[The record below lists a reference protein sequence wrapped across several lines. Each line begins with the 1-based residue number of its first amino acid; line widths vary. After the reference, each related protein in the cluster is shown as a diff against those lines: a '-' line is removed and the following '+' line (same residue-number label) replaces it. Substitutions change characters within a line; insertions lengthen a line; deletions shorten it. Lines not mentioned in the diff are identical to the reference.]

1 MASGGTKNGQS
12 AGVSEELIDAAA
24 VFERLKEEIRGRPR
38 AAAPGQGPSDQLAA
52 RAQAERLWSVAVDAP
67 IERRPGLR
75 GALVYA
81 TKRFLRKLMSWYV
94 GPFAVDQ
101 RNFNHTVLR
110 LVDELDERLD
120 AARTAADARADAL
133 AEELGARVGDLE
145 RRGESGEAEARD
157 RERRAAELEDRLLRL
172 ERARRAPAPAVEG
185 PAPQQGGPALD
196 YFVFEARMRGPTA
209 EIRERQRPYVEDFR
223 QAGPVLDVGCG
234 RGEFLKLLRDAGI
247 EARGVD
253 IDSAMVE
260 FAAGEG
266 LDVVHGDALTHL
278 QGLDDGELGGIFSAQ
293 VVEHLPP
300 GALVRLLELAMR
312 KLRPGGLFVAET
324 INPLSPMSLRN
335 YFSDLSHAQPL
346 VPETFAILA
355 RQAGLRVDEIRY
367 LHEPEERLQPV
378 ETGGEALA
386 RNIGL
391 LNEQVFAAL
400 DYALVASRP

>member
-1 MASGGTKNGQS
+1 
-12 AGVSEELIDAAA
+12 
-24 VFERLKEEIRGRPR
+24 
-38 AAAPGQGPSDQLAA
+38 
-52 RAQAERLWSVAVDAP
+52 VAVDAP